1 MIHQVN
7 GSVVVQTSIVVL
19 SYNGCDALTR
29 PCVESLLK
37 NTPQGN
43 YELILVDNASSDS
56 TREYLRDVASQ
67 HPFVKLCLNS
77 ENKGYAGGNNDGLRL
92 ATGQFI
98 VLLNN
103 DTLVGPGWLNP
114 LIERL
119 ESMPDIGLIGP
130 VTNSAGNEQRV
141 DLPELNAQ
149 NFVEIAGQYTQAQK
163 GRWFETEK
171 LGFYCVAA
179 RREVIQQVGLLDE
192 GFGLGMF
199 EDDDYCVRVRQAGY
213 KLVVVE
219 DSFVYHKGSMSF
231 KTLPSAD
238 YLQLFEKNRAY
249 FFKKHEVV
257 WTYSGIAHA
266 IWRVIKRAMAENSNA
281 SRQSVLARLELMN
294 DALYQLRQ
302 REENSVLL
310 DGVSAAEHK
319 LAEKHRQLM
328 EISDWATTLKND
340 NEALSTELSQ
350 ARASLME
357 ISDWATSLKNDNAVL
372 STELSQ
378 ARASLMEIS
387 DWATSLKNDN
397 AWLSNDLARIR
408 SSWPFRLLR
417 RLKFV
422 PA

>member
-7 GSVVVQTSIVVL
+7 GSVAVQTSIVVL

-37 NTPQGN
+37 NTPQGS
-43 YELILVDNASSDS
+43 YELILVDNASRDS
-56 TREYLRDVASQ
+56 TPEYLRGVALQ
-67 HPFVKLCLNS
+67 YPFVKLCLNS

-92 ATGQFI
+92 AKGRYV

-103 DTLVGPGWLNP
+103 DTLVGRGWLEP
-114 LIERL
+114 ILQRL
-119 ESMPDIGLIGP
+119 ESSPEIGLIGP
-130 VTNSAGNEQRV
+130 VTNSAGNEQRI
-141 DLPELNAQ
+141 DLPELNVQ
-149 NFVEIAGQYTQAQK
+149 NFIEIAGHYTQAQK

-179 RREVIQQVGLLDE
+179 RREVIEQVGLLDE

-199 EDDDYCVRVRQAGY
+199 EDDDYCIRVRQAGH
-213 KLVVVE
+213 KLAVLE

-249 FFKKHEVV
+249 FFNKHEVV
-257 WTYSGIAHA
+257 WTYSDIAHA
-266 IWRVIKRAMAENSNA
+266 IWRVIKRDMAGNSNA
-281 SRQSVLARLELMN
+281 SWQSVLARLGPMD

-328 EISDWATTLKND
+328 EISDWATSLKND
-340 NEALSTELSQ
+340 NEALGAELGQ

-357 ISDWATSLKNDNAVL
+357 ISDWATSLKNDNA
-372 STELSQ
+372 
-378 ARASLMEIS
+378 A
-387 DWATSLKNDN
+387 
-397 AWLSNDLARIR
+397 LSNDLDCIR
-408 SSWPFRLLR
+408 SSWLFRLLR
-417 RLKFV
+417 RLKLV